1 MNRDKSDDDTVEF
14 PAAPVPPDALW
25 PETGSSQVLVDLAA
39 VSDRGLV
46 RATNQDH
53 YLVVRIGRWLETRLT
68 NLLPDQVPARAEE
81 VGYGLVVADGM
92 GGRAGGEVASQLA
105 ITTLVSLA
113 LHTPDW
119 VLGIRPKDTRRR
131 MQRMQERW
139 RRVQEAL
146 RQRGDREPAL
156 GQMGTTM
163 SAAVSLGT
171 RLVVG
176 HVGDSRVYL
185 FRQGQLHQLTRDH
198 RLVQTMLD
206 LGALTPEQAATHPQR
221 HTLVRSF
228 NAAGDTVEGDFQEAA
243 LADGDQLL
251 LCTDGLTDMVDAE
264 VISSVLSQAASAD
277 EACQALLTAALKNGG
292 KDNVTIALARYRF
305 PQ

>member
-1 MNRDKSDDDTVEF
+1 V
-14 PAAPVPPDALW
+14 
-25 PETGSSQVLVDLAA
+25 
-39 VSDRGLV
+39 
-46 RATNQDH
+46 
-53 YLVVRIGRWLETRLT
+53 
-68 NLLPDQVPARAEE
+68 EE
-81 VGYGLVVADGM
+81 VAYGLVVADGM
-92 GGRAGGEVASQLA
+92 GGPACGQVASQLA

-119 VLGIRPKDTRRR
+119 VIGVRPEDTRRR
-131 MQRMQERW
+131 MQRMEERW
-139 RRVQEAL
+139 SHVQEAL

-163 SAAVSLGT
+163 SVAVSLGP

-198 RLVQTMLD
+198 RLVQNLVD

-221 HTLVRSF
+221 HILMRSF
-228 NAAGDTVEGDFQEAA
+228 SAAGDAAKGDFQQAL
-243 LADGDQLL
+243 LADGDQLM
-251 LCTDGLTDMVDAE
+251 LCTDGLTDMVDTE
-264 VISSVLSQAASAD
+264 VISSVLSRAASAD
-277 EACQALLTAALKNGG
+277 EACQVLLAAALKNGG

-305 PQ
+305 PR